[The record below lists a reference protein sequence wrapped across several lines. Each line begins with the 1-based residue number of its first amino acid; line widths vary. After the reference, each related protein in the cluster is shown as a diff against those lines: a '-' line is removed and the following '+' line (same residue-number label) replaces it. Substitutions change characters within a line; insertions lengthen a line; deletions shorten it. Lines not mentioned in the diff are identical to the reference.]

1 MAEQPTNL
9 SDYELQRLAHI
20 RRNHEFLV
28 SLGLADAA
36 VDPVEAMRT
45 GNKKKPSK
53 PRAPRRPKIAPPPE
67 SLRRSPRLKGEEA
80 EFGAEIVNAFGDE
93 DDEVR
98 PKKRARA
105 EDMDDEALAEMRGE
119 AMAYLREV
127 REAQLVLSVPEG
139 GKDDDWRKEAIR
151 RWGALAGAGKEDR
164 DWKLFVESR
173 LSTPPPVSPI
183 DFLQEYYAADSWRL
197 LVSCILM
204 SRVSSWKTKH
214 ECISAFFEKYP
225 TPTAFAEE
233 SDSANVLAA
242 IKSLGL
248 FDDRLRSLVAL
259 TDTFLRGAPLEP
271 SKKKSPRADEFKVE
285 TDRKSVHKVHGVGPF
300 GVESWLVFCK
310 DQGATIKL
318 SKGGEPL
325 APFVAWRKRAAKADA
340 KK

>member
-80 EFGAEIVNAFGDE
+80 EFGAEIVNSFGDE

-105 EDMDDEALAEMRGE
+105 EEMDDEALAEMRGE

-139 GKDDDWRKEAIR
+139 AAKGDDWRKEAIR

-183 DFLQEYYAADSWRL
+183 DFLQEYYVACGVVKGAFDLNARRRVDG
-197 LVSCILM
+197 VSGANPM
-204 SRVSSWKTKH
+204 TYRSSH
-214 ECISAFFEKYP
+214 RPP
-225 TPTAFAEE
+225 T
-233 SDSANVLAA
+233 
-242 IKSLGL
+242 
-248 FDDRLRSLVAL
+248 
-259 TDTFLRGAPLEP
+259 RGAYWSHASSCL
-271 SKKKSPRADEFKVE
+271 
-285 TDRKSVHKVHGVGPF
+285 G
-300 GVESWLVFCK
+300 
-310 DQGATIKL
+310 
-318 SKGGEPL
+318 
-325 APFVAWRKRAAKADA
+325 
-340 KK
+340 